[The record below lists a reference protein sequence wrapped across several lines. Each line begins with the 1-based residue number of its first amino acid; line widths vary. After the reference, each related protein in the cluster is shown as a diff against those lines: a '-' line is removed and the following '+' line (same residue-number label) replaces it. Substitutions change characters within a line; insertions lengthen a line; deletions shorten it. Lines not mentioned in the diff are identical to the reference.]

1 MIQQVTKGIK
11 ISVTTYFQGLYYKNF
26 KVHYAFG
33 YKITIE
39 NRNTEAVQRK
49 SRFWEI
55 KDALN
60 DTETVIGEGV
70 IGKQPILQA
79 GESHSYES
87 GCLILGAFGSMKGFY
102 KMTDLTSGEKFQVTI
117 PSFKFAVPYALN

>member
-11 ISVTTYFQGLYYKNF
+11 ISVTTHFQGLFYKNF

-33 YKITIE
+33 YQITIE
-39 NRNTEAVQRK
+39 NRSTEAVQLK
-49 SRFWEI
+49 SRFWSI

-60 DTETVIGEGV
+60 ETEIVIGDGV
-70 IGKQPILQA
+70 IGKQPVLQP

-87 GCLILGAFGSMKGFY
+87 GCLIVGSFGAMKGFY
-102 KMTDLTSGEKFQVTI
+102 KMIDLNSGEKFQVRI
-117 PSFKFAVPYALN
+117 PNFKFAVPYALN